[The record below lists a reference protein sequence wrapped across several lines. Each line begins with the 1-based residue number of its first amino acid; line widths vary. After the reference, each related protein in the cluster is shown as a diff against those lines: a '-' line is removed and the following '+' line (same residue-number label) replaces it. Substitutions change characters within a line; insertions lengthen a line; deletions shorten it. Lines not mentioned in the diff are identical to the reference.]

1 MKELN
6 LNKQKKYL
14 VAVSGGPDSMALMDV
29 LRKQKYCFE
38 IAHVNYHHR
47 DEALSEQK
55 MIEEY
60 SLKYSLKLH
69 IKLAYF
75 EQGNFEDWAREERY
89 TFFKEICEKERLD
102 GCIVGH
108 HQDDLLE
115 TYLLQLKRGFVEYY
129 GLKDVAIIKN
139 INIYRPLLKYRKKD
153 LEEYCINEKIPYS
166 FDVTNNDCSLSR
178 NKIRH
183 DIVNKLNEN
192 ERNNLLNDIQKRNK
206 EIDLQNEILENFS
219 LESLSIND
227 IKKMDDTLKIRL
239 LYNFIKYHTSGLR
252 LGTSR
257 IKDIITKIEN
267 CNGNKKIKLNNN
279 FELIKEYDCL
289 NVVEICLYNYSIVID
304 KPCVIDNEF
313 IYFDL
318 LKDPSRFYIK
328 SEDYPLIIEN
338 VTGLET
344 VKIGNINKK
353 VNRILIDE
361 KIPLLQRLYWP
372 KIVNNKGRIIYLPR
386 RSFDETG
393 LYLVKRK

>member
-1 MKELN
+1 MKELS

-47 DEALSEQK
+47 EEALSEQK

-69 IKLAYF
+69 IKHAYF

-206 EIDLQNEILENFS
+206 EIDLQNEILENFP

>member
-1 MKELN
+1 MF
-6 LNKQKKYL
+6 
-14 VAVSGGPDSMALMDV
+14 S
-29 LRKQKYCFE
+29 
-38 IAHVNYHHR
+38 
-47 DEALSEQK
+47 
-55 MIEEY
+55 
-60 SLKYSLKLH
+60 
-69 IKLAYF
+69 
-75 EQGNFEDWAREERY
+75 
-89 TFFKEICEKERLD
+89 
-102 GCIVGH
+102 
-108 HQDDLLE
+108 
-115 TYLLQLKRGFVEYY
+115 
-129 GLKDVAIIKN
+129 
-139 INIYRPLLKYRKKD
+139 
-153 LEEYCINEKIPYS
+153 
-166 FDVTNNDCSLSR
+166 SR